1 MILLAT
7 EQLDQS
13 KRMALTVADVM
24 NLCSE
29 LTRES
34 QEIRD
39 NLEALLKRLTA
50 ADAID
55 NVVAFPYRLSLQQM
69 LKHLPTQVAHVSA
82 SGQTANDLHLTFT
95 RHLLI

>member
-1 MILLAT
+1 M
-7 EQLDQS
+7 
-13 KRMALTVADVM
+13 ADVM

-34 QEIRD
+34 QEIHD

-55 NVVAFPYRLSLQQM
+55 NVVAFPYRLSLKQM

-82 SGQTANDLHLTFT
+82 SCQTANDIHLTFT
-95 RHLLI
+95 RHHIPHVR